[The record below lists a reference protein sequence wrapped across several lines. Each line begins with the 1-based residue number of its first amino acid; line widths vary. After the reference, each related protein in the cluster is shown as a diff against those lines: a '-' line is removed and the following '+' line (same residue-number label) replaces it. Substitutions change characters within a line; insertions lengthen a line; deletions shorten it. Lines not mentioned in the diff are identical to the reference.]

1 MDFSVVDIEMIFGF
15 GGRVKGF
22 SGSSIM
28 YPVEVVSMGGSVE
41 VVVSIEGFVG

>member
-1 MDFSVVDIEMIFGF
+1 MEIQTPLDIEIVFGL

-28 YPVEVVSMGGSVE
+28 YPVENVSVTNSVA
-41 VVVSIEGFVG
+41 VDVSI